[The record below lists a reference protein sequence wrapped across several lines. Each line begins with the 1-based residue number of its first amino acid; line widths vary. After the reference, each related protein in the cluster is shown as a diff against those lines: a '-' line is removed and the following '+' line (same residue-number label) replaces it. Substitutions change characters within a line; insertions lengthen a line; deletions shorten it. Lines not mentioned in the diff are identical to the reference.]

1 MPCARRRLGASR
13 TSCSTVAV
21 DFLQGVLGEKGKSQ
35 DEVPEL
41 LLEIN
46 RTCALQVVRPRVP
59 GPLPSPVGGW
69 TLAIGLTAHSICVV
83 GGQAAV
89 TNPTPRPIGR
99 VFQDGSWPFSNG
111 RELETARN
119 IG

>member
-1 MPCARRRLGASR
+1 MPCTRRRLGASG

-41 LLEIN
+41 LVEIN

-59 GPLPSPVGGW
+59 GQLPSQHRGRMDIGNRSYRALDLRRRW
-69 TLAIGLTAHSICVV
+69 TDRCHQPNASS
-83 GGQAAV
+83 
-89 TNPTPRPIGR
+89 N
-99 VFQDGSWPFSNG
+99 WPCL
-111 RELETARN
+111 RR
-119 IG
+119 